1 MVILIQLF
9 VVSSEYNRWFTQ
21 WEVNGPLICCVNILF
36 HIYNKP
42 VSVIAVRAYF
52 FPVRCCGMNTVH
64 WTLTIQG
71 HRLLG
76 PCFNEVAGCQGDL
89 QRIVNKDKNSAEV
102 QPYHFLRVSKLSV

>member
-36 HIYNKP
+36 QIYNKP

-52 FPVRCCGMNTVH
+52 FSGA
-64 WTLTIQG
+64 
-71 HRLLG
+71 LLRDEHCALDSDNPG
-76 PCFNEVAGCQGDL
+76 P
-89 QRIVNKDKNSAEV
+89 
-102 QPYHFLRVSKLSV
+102 